1 MYFDWMYL
9 ALVIPAM
16 IFAIA
21 MQVLVSSRYTKYGA
35 VMTKRGITGYQAAR
49 MVLDSHGLNMVP
61 IEMIAGDLTDNYDPG
76 DNVLHLS
83 SDVYSKASAAAVG
96 IACHEAGHAI
106 QHAAGYFPA
115 RVRMAIIPV
124 TNIGSKLSIPLII
137 IGLIFG
143 HYAKFFIYLAYI
155 GIGFF
160 ALVTLFQL
168 VTLPVEFDASRRALK
183 AIQANQILYPDETEG
198 ARKVLTAAALTYVA
212 ALAVSLTQLLRFIAI
227 FGRRR

>member
-21 MQVLVSSRYTKYGA
+21 MQILVNSRFTKYNA
-35 VMTKRGITGYQAAR
+35 VMSKKGITGYEAAR
-49 MVLDSHGLNMVP
+49 IVLDSHGLNMVP
-61 IEMIAGDLTDNYDPG
+61 IDLISGDLTDNYDPRS
-76 DNVLHLS
+76 NALHLS
-83 SDVYSKASAAAVG
+83 GDVYNKASAAAVG

-115 RVRMAIIPV
+115 KIRMAIIPV
-124 TNIGSKLSIPLII
+124 TNIGSKLSVPLIL

-183 AIQANQILYPDETEG
+183 AIQVNGILYPEEMEG

-212 ALAVSLTQLLRFIAI
+212 ALAVSLTQLLRFISI

>member
-1 MYFDWMYL
+1 MLNYIY
-9 ALVIPAM
+9 
-16 IFAIA
+16 FAIIPFLFGLYA
-21 MQVLVSSRYTKYGA
+21 QIKIRSAYSKWSSVRTQ
-35 VMTKRGITGYQAAR
+35 TGINGSEAAR
-49 MVLDSHGLNMVP
+49 RMLDGHGLYHIK
-61 IEMIAGDLTDNYDPG
+61 IEHIQGTLSDHYDPR
-76 DNVLHLS
+76 NKVLRLS
-83 SDVYSKASAAAVG
+83 DGVYNSNSIAAVG
-96 IACHEAGHAI
+96 VACHEAGHAI

>member
-1 MYFDWMYL
+1 MYFDWLYL
-9 ALVIPAM
+9 ILVIPAM

-21 MQVLVSSRYTKYGA
+21 MQALVSNRFTKYGA
-35 VMTKRGITGYQAAR
+35 TMTKKGITGYQAAR
-49 MVLDSHGLNMVP
+49 MLLDANGLYDVP
-61 IEMIAGDLTDNYDPG
+61 IDEISGDLTDNYDPRS
-76 DNVLHLS
+76 NSLHLS
-83 SDVYSKASAAAVG
+83 QSVYGKASAAAVG

-106 QHAAGYFPA
+106 QHAAGYVPA
-115 RVRMAIIPV
+115 KVRMAIIPV
-124 TNIGSKLSIPLII
+124 TNIGSRISIPLIL

-143 HYAKFFIYLAYI
+143 HYAKFFVILAYI
-155 GIGFF
+155 GIAGF

-168 VTLPVEFDASRRALK
+168 VTLPVEFDASKRALQ
-183 AIQANQILYPDETEG
+183 AIQDNQILYPEEQEG